1 MFEVLFDELKIEST
15 FDRISNHKLSHFV
28 QVNALIKKS
37 AFDAIFFFFKF
48 PLLSFIKT
56 NYY

>member
-28 QVNALIKKS
+28 QVNALIK
-37 AFDAIFFFFKF
+37 
-48 PLLSFIKT
+48 T